1 MGDHRGFGQSIMELE
16 ILGAHNC
23 ESESARLTCLLV
35 DGVMAIDAGGLTS
48 ALSIEEQHRLK
59 AVLITHHHF
68 DHVRDLAT
76 LGMNFW
82 MAGPLPV
89 YGLENSLQTV
99 LRHILNGVLY
109 PDFTSK
115 PSPDKPAFKFHPVAP
130 GKVFTIGDYSITP
143 FLANHNVPT
152 IGYQIADAD
161 DKSFVYTGDTH
172 RLPEAAWQGLSPRLI
187 VTEVTVPDMYESM
200 ARESGHL
207 TPKLLKEELMA
218 FKRVHKYIPPVIAVH
233 ISPHLEDDIQKEISR
248 VAEELGTEITCG
260 YEGMRVVI

>member
-1 MGDHRGFGQSIMELE
+1 MELE

-35 DGVMAIDAGGLTS
+35 DGVLAIDAGGLTS

-82 MAGPLPV
+82 TKGPLPV
-89 YGLENSLQTV
+89 YGLESSLQTV
-99 LRHILNGVLY
+99 LSNILNGVMY
-109 PDFTSK
+109 PDFTSR
-115 PSPDKPAFKFHPVAP
+115 PSPEKPAFKFHPVAP
-130 GKVFTIGDYSITP
+130 GKEFSIVGYSITP
-143 FLANHNVPT
+143 FLANHGVPT
-152 IGYQIADAD
+152 VGYRIADAQG
-161 DKSFVYTGDTH
+161 KSFVYTGDTH
-172 RLPEAAWQGLSPRLI
+172 RLTDATWQGLSPRLI
-187 VTEVTVPDMYESM
+187 VTEVTVPDKYESM
-200 ARESGHL
+200 ARESRHL
-207 TPKLLKEELMA
+207 TPKLLKEELLA
-218 FKRVHKYIPPVIAVH
+218 FKRIHKYIPPVIAVH
-233 ISPHLEDDIQKEISR
+233 ISPHLEDEIQKEISR

>member
-1 MGDHRGFGQSIMELE
+1 MELE

-23 ESESARLTCLLV
+23 ESESTRLTCLLV
-35 DGVMAIDAGGLTS
+35 DGVLAVDAGGLTS
-48 ALSIEEQHRLK
+48 ALSIEEQHLLK

-82 MAGPLPV
+82 TAGPLPV
-89 YGLENSLQTV
+89 YGLESSLQNV
-99 LRHILNGVLY
+99 LSHILNGMLY
-109 PDFTSK
+109 PDFTCR
-115 PSPDKPAFKFHPVAP
+115 PSPEKPAFKFHPVAP
-130 GKVFTIGDYSITP
+130 GKAFTVGGDSITP
-143 FLANHNVPT
+143 FLANHTVPT
-152 IGYQIADAD
+152 LGYQIAGAD
-161 DKSFVYTGDTH
+161 GKSFVYTGDTH
-172 RLPEAAWQGLSPRLI
+172 RLPEAVWQRLSPRLI

-207 TPKLLKEELMA
+207 TPKLLKEERLA
-218 FKRVHKYIPPVIAVH
+218 FKRIHKSIPPVIAVH
-233 ISPHLEDDIQKEISR
+233 ISPHLEDEIQKEISR